1 VCIATTVET
10 GNDERCK
17 YHIPEVES
25 GFGLNIFLVVKITT
39 KLDVRNR
46 PHSFSFFGSCQERG
60 VKQHLSICEKQ
71 NNED

>member
-1 VCIATTVET
+1 MKDVNTI
-10 GNDERCK
+10 
-17 YHIPEVES
+17 YQIPEVES